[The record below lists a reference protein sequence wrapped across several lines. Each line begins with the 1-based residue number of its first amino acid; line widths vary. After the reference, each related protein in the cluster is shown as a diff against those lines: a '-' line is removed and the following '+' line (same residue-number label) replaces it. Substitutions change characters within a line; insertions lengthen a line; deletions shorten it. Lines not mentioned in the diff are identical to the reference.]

1 MRGDRRSSSFRKEK
15 PVGLTRAL
23 SWLSVSTLSRQS
35 RRIFHSQ
42 NELHVVHSNSHRH
55 EDEDDWVYHPQHR
68 IAVSNLDEES
78 KWTVHYTAPWHQ
90 QENVFLPGSRP
101 PCVEDLHRQ
110 AKVNLKTALRE
121 CDKLRKDGFRSS
133 QYYSQGPTFCD
144 PVQSGSSLQEDE
156 DDETDKK
163 STASSA
169 EDDKSQLSM
178 RSQTPQGGGEVGDV
192 SDVDGQVIWNKAT
205 PLPTPE
211 EKMRQAAQAVP
222 TDIVAINV
230 TGAVFD
236 RQASIRRSLINTDT
250 VSRRPKKVKRRKTI
264 SGLPDNINQD
274 LGMDLC
280 EALCCPLLST
290 DLYQHSGSASF
301 LLSFS
306 SRNLPLYGSV
316 L

>member
-1 MRGDRRSSSFRKEK
+1 MVFIGTSLKSVIKYFKRK
-15 PVGLTRAL
+15 
-23 SWLSVSTLSRQS
+23 
-35 RRIFHSQ
+35 
-42 NELHVVHSNSHRH
+42 
-55 EDEDDWVYHPQHR
+55 
-68 IAVSNLDEES
+68 AVSNLDEES